1 MDGLNNDHSIMTI
14 IFCFDTFYEWCYN
27 QLQAESAEVNIA
39 LFTRRGYERMLW
51 STHHVFKWMEEI
63 SLLTWT
69 LQYTPCDLKAKSEPC
84 HQYLFF
90 CFKAHSFGEMI
101 CDPRQDPVRHDVCFS
116 TRGFD
121 DPDSLG
127 AWAGAIF
134 VKTRRSDWIS
144 NADVWIMSAW
154 PRGL

>member
-1 MDGLNNDHSIMTI
+1 MDGGDLITD
-14 IFCFDTFYEWCYN
+14 
-27 QLQAESAEVNIA
+27 VN
-39 LFTRRGYERMLW
+39 
-51 STHHVFKWMEEI
+51 SSV
-63 SLLTWT
+63 S
-69 LQYTPCDLKAKSEPC
+69 TPCDLKAKSERC

-144 NADVWIMSAW
+144 NADV
-154 PRGL
+154 